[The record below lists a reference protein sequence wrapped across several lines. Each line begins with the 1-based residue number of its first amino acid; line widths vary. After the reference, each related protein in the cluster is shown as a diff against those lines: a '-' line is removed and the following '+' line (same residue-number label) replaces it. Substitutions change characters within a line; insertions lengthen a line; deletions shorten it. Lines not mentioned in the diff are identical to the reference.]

1 MHKESGLGMSAFF
14 ADSQE
19 PTPAPEQAQP
29 TRRVRTTITL
39 TQEDAERLELLRM
52 QLRRDQ
58 GRGLTYSEVVSQA
71 LRHLAQGVE
80 LSPLTPSQT

>member
-19 PTPAPEQAQP
+19 PTPAPESGQT
-29 TRRVRTTITL
+29 TRRIRTTITL

-52 QLRRDQ
+52 QLGRDQ

-71 LRHLAQGVE
+71 LRHLAKGVE
-80 LSPLTPSQT
+80 LSPLTPSET